1 MKKTINDIYKYTR
14 SVGMMMLSNYPADFW
29 SDYIANHARYDSIFR
44 RMFKSYVYFMQEKDD
59 SIEDIT
65 ADFKE
70 DVYNHL
76 LINHK
81 KYSELYRINQI
92 SDEEYSLL
100 NNYNITEK
108 MDRDTTKN
116 NDNTYGDREDST
128 ISNIGSQTSNSTDKV
143 SPFDSENFYNDNSN
157 QTTMGA
163 RLDDGT
169 FSKGEQIDA
178 LKEVGTEDYTLT
190 RVGNIGVM
198 TGTDM
203 LDKHYR
209 YWNMYEFYTM
219 IFKDICKELLLVG
232 ESLVD

>member
-29 SDYIANHARYDSIFR
+29 SDYIANHSRYDSIFR
-44 RMFKSYVYFMQEKDD
+44 RMYKSYVYFMQEKDD
-59 SIEDIT
+59 EIADIS

-92 SDEEYSLL
+92 SDDEYSLL

-108 MDRDTTKN
+108 MDRDTTKD
-116 NDNTYGDREDST
+116 NDNSYGARSDTTSN
-128 ISNIGSQTSNSTDKV
+128 NIGQQTSNSTDKV
-143 SPFDSENFYNDNSN
+143 SPYDTETLYNDSSNS
-157 QTTMGA
+157 TIMGA
-163 RLDDGT
+163 RFDDGT
-169 FSKGEQIDA
+169 YNKGSQDDELRETA
-178 LKEVGTEDYTLT
+178 TEDYTLT

-198 TGTDM
+198 TATDM

-219 IFKDICKELLLVG
+219 IFRDICKELLLVG